1 MVVQSISKLAQNMDS
16 ALLPCVIAFLPLGC
30 QVVNFVHQLS
40 VSWCQSPT
48 LYLSL
53 ITVSENVTWHH
64 QLLPH
69 TLPDTITSFR
79 TLYLTLSSLSP
90 HFNWQYQ
97 VSPTIYLTPSSLF
110 PNFTWHHEVSPHT
123 LPDTIKTLH
132 KLFLAPPSLSPH
144 LTGHNQVSPTLCLTP
159 SSLSPHLAWHPH
171 VCSHAL
177 PDTIKTLLTLNLA
190 APSLAPHF
198 N

>member
-1 MVVQSISKLAQNMDS
+1 MYQGHITCDLQLIPDHLAHFTCHLSLIMNVLSYIFFKIEKLNVESVTRLLHHSDTLLSCYESLHEIVIQSISKLAQNMDS

-53 ITVSENVTWHH
+53 ITVSKNVTWHH

-90 HFNWQYQ
+90 HFN
-97 VSPTIYLTPSSLF
+97 
-110 PNFTWHHEVSPHT
+110 
-123 LPDTIKTLH
+123 
-132 KLFLAPPSLSPH
+132 
-144 LTGHNQVSPTLCLTP
+144 
-159 SSLSPHLAWHPH
+159 
-171 VCSHAL
+171 
-177 PDTIKTLLTLNLA
+177 
-190 APSLAPHF
+190 
-198 N
+198 